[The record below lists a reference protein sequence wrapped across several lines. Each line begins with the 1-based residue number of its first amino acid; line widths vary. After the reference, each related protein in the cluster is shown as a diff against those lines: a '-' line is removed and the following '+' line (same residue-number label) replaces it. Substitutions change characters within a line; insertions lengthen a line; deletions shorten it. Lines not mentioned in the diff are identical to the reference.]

1 MGFFDALRQIL
12 QAERDDR
19 GDRGDPRLAETGGLD
34 DSAHPEY
41 PAGAAAAADP
51 DEMAA
56 PPRTADYDREH
67 WRRKLK
73 RILEQLPASR
83 EAWPALMTDAGA
95 LDLDTA
101 WVESCQREEF
111 ALMVRKV
118 VSDRVVT
125 LEEHSKLELA
135 RALIG
140 LPDAEAEA
148 VLRGIVADAESFF
161 GRPVEGARP
170 AGAGA

>member
-1 MGFFDALRQIL
+1 MGFFDALRQVL
-12 QAERDDR
+12 GAERDDR
-19 GDRGDPRLAETGGLD
+19 GDRGDPRIVETDELD

-41 PAGAAAAADP
+41 PAGKVVAADP

-56 PPRTADYDREH
+56 PPRTTEFDREQ

-73 RILEQLPASR
+73 RLLEKLPATR

-95 LDLDTA
+95 LDLDTS
-101 WVESCQREEF
+101 WVETCQREEF

-135 RALIG
+135 RSLIG
-140 LPDAEAEA
+140 LTDTEAEA
-148 VLRGIVADAESFF
+148 ILRDIVADAESFF
-161 GRPVEGARP
+161 GQAVEGVDP
-170 AGAGA
+170 S